1 MPIEGQNQMSDDQ
14 KFEVSSSVVARE
26 VGGEMML
33 MDLESGTYF
42 GLDPVGMRIWQSLE
56 DGHTTGQLLE
66 RLEREFDVTPEQLR
80 EDVATLFQTFRDHNL
95 ITQTSA

>member
-1 MPIEGQNQMSDDQ
+1 MSDDQ

-56 DGHTTGQLLE
+56 DGQSTEQMLE
-66 RLEREFDVTPEQLR
+66 RLESEFDVTPEQLR
-80 EDVATLFQTFRDHNL
+80 KDVATLYQTLREHNL
-95 ITQTSA
+95 VIETSA